1 MHGWHGMRNGGT
13 VENMERSKGKEGGT
27 RQAGTGRRRCVG
39 ISPLL
44 LLLTNTG
51 MCMCL
56 QRPSSARA
64 GPPGSH

>member
-1 MHGWHGMRNGGT
+1 MRNGGT

-44 LLLTNTG
+44 LF
-51 MCMCL
+51 
-56 QRPSSARA
+56 
-64 GPPGSH
+64 